1 MRAKIRGFTLIE
13 LMIVVAIIGILAAVA
28 LPAYQDYTV
37 RAKVSEGVLAASAAK
52 TLISEAYLSN
62 GLNGLQSASQALN
75 AIPVAE
81 KATKYVANYCVYNAN
96 AGGLP
101 PSGAD
106 CPAYPAGGTNW
117 VISVAL
123 NATAGNGIPTALNG
137 LVFNLAP
144 NAKNAGVVGIPVASS
159 QGGIDWACMSA
170 TNVAATGRGLGNNT
184 VVPAA
189 NAIPAK
195 YMPSECR

>member
-1 MRAKIRGFTLIE
+1 MRTKIQGFTLIE

-62 GLNGLQSASQALN
+62 GLNGLQAASQALN
-75 AIPVAE
+75 DIPFAE
-81 KATKYVANYCVYNAN
+81 KTSKYVSNYCVYNAA

-101 PSGAD
+101 PAGAN
-106 CPAYPAGGTNW
+106 CPAYAAGGTNW
-117 VISVAL
+117 VVSVAL
-123 NATAGNGIPTALNG
+123 KATAGNGIPTSLNG

-144 NAKNAGVVGIPVASS
+144 NASNAGVIGIPLASS
-159 QGGIDWACMSA
+159 QGGIDWACTSA
-170 TNVAATGRGLGNNT
+170 TNVASTGRGLGNNT

-189 NAIPAK
+189 NAVPSK

>member
-62 GLNGLQSASQALN
+62 GLNGLQAASQALN
-75 AIPVAE
+75 AIPITE
-81 KATKYVANYCVYNAN
+81 KASKYVANYCVYNAA
-96 AGGLP
+96 AGGVP
-101 PSGAD
+101 PTAAN
-106 CPAYPAGGTNW
+106 CPAYPAAGTNW
-117 VISVAL
+117 VVSVAL
-123 NATAGNGIPTALNG
+123 NATTGNGIPTSLNG

-144 NAKNAGVVGIPVASS
+144 NASNGGVIGIPLASS

-170 TNVAATGRGLGNNT
+170 TNVASTGRGLGNNT

-195 YMPSECR
+195 YMPAECR